1 MRINKIYFLCLIL
14 TIFSCQKD
22 EHNNIAQGGF
32 LSFST
37 NGQTLPAAINTI
49 QNQVRFEIG
58 HDVDVTRLVPEFDV
72 PEGCTVSLNGIQ
84 QVSGSSTVDF
94 SQPVTYVLEDR
105 EKHSAKWQVSA
116 ITLCCKILIDA
127 SHDGGVWWF
136 PQWKATGFNPDAGH
150 QGQAFANVLREKG
163 FVVDELG
170 RDRELTEDMFFGY
183 YIVIRANGLE
193 EYTPKELEVYSKLV
207 NRGMNMVFF
216 TDHKL
221 NDPVDELGD
230 HLGIKFEGLARGTIT
245 TFKPHVITENISSI
259 SYVAGSALTNADQ
272 NPNIEVLGW
281 LGKDNYADLN
291 CNRIKDDNEPYAPP
305 VMGILNYPKSR
316 IFFIGDLNGLEIMPQ
331 PFIDN
336 LIKWMG
342 TCFK

>member
-116 ITLCCKILIDA
+116 ITLFNQRTPARLII
-127 SHDGGVWWF
+127 S
-136 PQWKATGFNPDAGH
+136 
-150 QGQAFANVLREKG
+150 LRTQLHL
-163 FVVDELG
+163 V
-170 RDRELTEDMFFGY
+170 
-183 YIVIRANGLE
+183 RA
-193 EYTPKELEVYSKLV
+193 KLYFRV
-207 NRGMNMVFF
+207 TRTRRLAHSARGMPTLSKV
-216 TDHKL
+216 
-221 NDPVDELGD
+221 
-230 HLGIKFEGLARGTIT
+230 TICCRT
-245 TFKPHVITENISSI
+245 PFASKTRPTRRHRPSRLWS
-259 SYVAGSALTNADQ
+259 LT
-272 NPNIEVLGW
+272 G
-281 LGKDNYADLN
+281 
-291 CNRIKDDNEPYAPP
+291 
-305 VMGILNYPKSR
+305 
-316 IFFIGDLNGLEIMPQ
+316 
-331 PFIDN
+331 
-336 LIKWMG
+336 
-342 TCFK
+342 